1 MQKLSATVGQPF
13 STKIESGNTILNSGF
28 WGSVAMVMLDIDELT
43 PIEFSISNA
52 YPNPFNPTVNID
64 FSIPEPSNIK
74 LNIYDLL
81 GRNIFTHK
89 QKFYKCRKI

>member
-1 MQKLSATVGQPF
+1 M
-13 STKIESGNTILNSGF
+13 NSGF
-28 WGSVAMVMLDIDELT
+28 WGSVAMVMLDIVELT
-43 PIEFSISNA
+43 PIEFSIYNA

-81 GRNIFTHK
+81 GM
-89 QKFYKCRKI
+89 KF